1 MAAAPGD
8 ESQDAAGA
16 SGASE
21 GTAGTGARRTA
32 AEAQATTTAVLTAAL
47 TAGGMNPEK
56 AQRLA
61 GELTRQWMRENRD
74 RLAAAGISVPP
85 DL

>member
-1 MAAAPGD
+1 MAAASGD

-16 SGASE
+16 PGASE
-21 GTAGTGARRTA
+21 DTAGTGARRTA
-32 AEAQATTTAVLTAAL
+32 AAAQAATQEVIAKAL
-47 TAGGMNPEK
+47 TDNGMKPAEASK
-56 AQRLA
+56 LA